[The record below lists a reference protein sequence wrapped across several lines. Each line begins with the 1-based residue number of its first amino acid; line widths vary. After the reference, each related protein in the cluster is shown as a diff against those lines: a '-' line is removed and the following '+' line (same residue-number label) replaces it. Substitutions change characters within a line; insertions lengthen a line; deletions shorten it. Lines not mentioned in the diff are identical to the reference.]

1 MTREGA
7 IAILEQHIARL
18 EIAQTDPQ
26 RDPNEEEWQ
35 LLQDA
40 KEGAKGLLQRVKA
53 GDESAIQEIDNLL
66 EGDLPSGKGM

>member
-1 MTREGA
+1 MTREDA

-26 RDPNEEEWQ
+26 LDPNQEEWQ

-40 KEGAKGLLQRVKA
+40 KEGAKGLLQRVKS
-53 GDESAIQEIDNLL
+53 GDESAIQEIDDLL
-66 EGDLPSGKGM
+66 EGDLPRGTGM